1 MFKYMYIRIKLK
13 DTKENRLRMERPT
26 NFKQVKILTEK
37 ILKAECVKFILRLLM
52 EILQIL
58 QLDTVDVRTFPFFLT
73 KKLNYLFL
81 LSAPLWPPSEKKKE
95 SSGRRKKTG

>member
-37 ILKAECVKFILRLLM
+37 NSQSRMCQVYSTTTDGNFADLTTRHGR
-52 EILQIL
+52 
-58 QLDTVDVRTFPFFLT
+58 RTNIPFFLT